1 MLKEILVIDDNPDIR
16 FLICNILDEQNFKV
30 RSAANYDQ
38 AVLEIN
44 NRLPDLAIIDI
55 KLDKPDKDGIDLL
68 KLINKKNK
76 LIPVIMIS
84 GHATVQIAVEAIRL
98 GAYEFIEKPFSK
110 EKIVNY
116 VNRGLESSSLKIE
129 KDIIENKDNSLD
141 KAENNKM
148 PSSETQEKK
157 IESKSDEVK
166 SEDSDKESKDKT
178 EKNVEVNKEIDVKKI
193 EKGKTDDSLKN
204 KPKKTLTSKDENFK
218 KKSSPNSDKK
228 QNSNENLSRR
238 NEKDQNEFIEKLV
251 SINRVA
257 KVVKGGRRFSFAALV
272 VVGDG
277 NGMVGHGKGKAK
289 EVPEAIKKATDE
301 AKNTMIRVPLRQGRT
316 LHHDIRGRFDSGNVF
331 LRSAPSGTGVIAGGP
346 MRAVF
351 EALGIQDIVAKSI
364 GSSNPHNMVRAT
376 FEALKV
382 VSSPK
387 IIASRRGLKVN
398 DITKRRKNT
407 SSIENAKA

>member
-1 MLKEILVIDDNPDIR
+1 M
-16 FLICNILDEQNFKV
+16 
-30 RSAANYDQ
+30 S
-38 AVLEIN
+38 
-44 NRLPDLAIIDI
+44 
-55 KLDKPDKDGIDLL
+55 
-68 KLINKKNK
+68 
-76 LIPVIMIS
+76 
-84 GHATVQIAVEAIRL
+84 
-98 GAYEFIEKPFSK
+98 
-110 EKIVNY
+110 
-116 VNRGLESSSLKIE
+116 E
-129 KDIIENKDNSLD
+129 KDISENKDQSVD
-141 KAENNKM
+141 KAENK
-148 PSSETQEKK
+148 ETPIAASQKK
-157 IESKSDEVK
+157 PIESKKLDEEKAEVEVEVEAEA
-166 SEDSDKESKDKT
+166 SSKESKDKT
-178 EKNVEVNKEIDVKKI
+178 EMNNDLNKEVDKTKIAKDEID
-193 EKGKTDDSLKN
+193 KTSNN
-204 KPKKTLTSKDENFK
+204 KQEKTLSTKNESIK
-218 KKSSPNSDKK
+218 KKSSSNSVRK
-228 QNSNENLSRR
+228 QKSNENLSRT
-238 NEKDQNEFIEKLV
+238 NEKVQNEFIEKLV

-364 GSSNPHNMVRAT
+364 GSSNPHNMIRAT

-398 DITKRRKNT
+398 DITKRRKNS

>member
-1 MLKEILVIDDNPDIR
+1 M
-16 FLICNILDEQNFKV
+16 
-30 RSAANYDQ
+30 S
-38 AVLEIN
+38 
-44 NRLPDLAIIDI
+44 
-55 KLDKPDKDGIDLL
+55 
-68 KLINKKNK
+68 
-76 LIPVIMIS
+76 
-84 GHATVQIAVEAIRL
+84 
-98 GAYEFIEKPFSK
+98 
-110 EKIVNY
+110 
-116 VNRGLESSSLKIE
+116 E
-129 KDIIENKDNSLD
+129 KDTLENTDNSVD
-141 KAENNKM
+141 KAENKQ
-148 PSSETQEKK
+148 SENTDTKDK
-157 IESKSDEVK
+157 PIESKKSDQKKKEDNVK
-166 SEDSDKESKDKT
+166 DSNANNKT
-178 EKNVEVNKEIDVKKI
+178 NL
-193 EKGKTDDSLKN
+193 LKN
-204 KPKKTLTSKDENFK
+204 KESEKININKDETKSPIKNKQNKTLSTKDEGTK
-218 KKSSPNSDKK
+218 KKSISGADKK
-228 QNSNENLSRR
+228 NSNENSSKTS
-238 NEKDQNEFIEKLV
+238 EKTQNEFIEKLV

-301 AKNTMIRVPLRQGRT
+301 AKNSMIRVPLRQGRT
-316 LHHDIRGRFDSGNVF
+316 LHHDIKGRFDSGNVF

-398 DITKRRKNT
+398 DITKRRKNS
-407 SSIENAKA
+407 SSIENVKA

>member
-1 MLKEILVIDDNPDIR
+1 MSE
-16 FLICNILDEQNFKV
+16 
-30 RSAANYDQ
+30 
-38 AVLEIN
+38 
-44 NRLPDLAIIDI
+44 
-55 KLDKPDKDGIDLL
+55 KDMI
-68 KLINKKNK
+68 KNK
-76 LIPVIMIS
+76 DKSV
-84 GHATVQIAVEAIRL
+84 
-98 GAYEFIEKPFSK
+98 
-110 EKIVNY
+110 
-116 VNRGLESSSLKIE
+116 
-129 KDIIENKDNSLD
+129 D
-141 KAENNKM
+141 KAENM
-148 PSSETQEKK
+148 QSENTESKDTL
-157 IESKSDEVK
+157 IESKKSDQVTKEDTVK
-166 SEDSDKESKDKT
+166 DS
-178 EKNVEVNKEIDVKKI
+178 KNNI
-193 EKGKTDDSLKN
+193 ETNLLKN
-204 KPKKTLTSKDENFK
+204 KESEKINLNKDETINPTKNKQNKTLSTKNEGTR
-218 KKSSPNSDKK
+218 KKSISATDKK
-228 QNSNENLSRR
+228 NSNENSSKVS
-238 NEKDQNEFIEKLV
+238 EKIQNEFIEKLV

-301 AKNTMIRVPLRQGRT
+301 AKNSMIRVPLRQGRT
-316 LHHDIRGRFDSGNVF
+316 LHHDIKGRFDSGNVF

-398 DITKRRKNT
+398 DITKRRKN
-407 SSIENAKA
+407 SSSLENAKA

>member
-1 MLKEILVIDDNPDIR
+1 M
-16 FLICNILDEQNFKV
+16 
-30 RSAANYDQ
+30 S
-38 AVLEIN
+38 
-44 NRLPDLAIIDI
+44 
-55 KLDKPDKDGIDLL
+55 
-68 KLINKKNK
+68 
-76 LIPVIMIS
+76 
-84 GHATVQIAVEAIRL
+84 
-98 GAYEFIEKPFSK
+98 
-110 EKIVNY
+110 
-116 VNRGLESSSLKIE
+116 E
-129 KDIIENKDNSLD
+129 KDTIENTDKSVD
-141 KAENNKM
+141 KAENKQSENTNSKNK
-148 PSSETQEKK
+148 T
-157 IESKSDEVK
+157 IESKKSDQAKKEDNVQDSK
-166 SEDSDKESKDKT
+166 SNNEE
-178 EKNVEVNKEIDVKKI
+178 NP
-193 EKGKTDDSLKN
+193 LKN
-204 KPKKTLTSKDENFK
+204 KESEKVNVDKDEKKNIIKSKQNKTLSTKDEGAK
-218 KKSSPNSDKK
+218 KKSIPNADKRS
-228 QNSNENLSRR
+228 SNENSSK
-238 NEKDQNEFIEKLV
+238 NSEKFQNEFIEKLV

-301 AKNTMIRVPLRQGRT
+301 AKNSMIRVPLRQGRT
-316 LHHDIRGRFDSGNVF
+316 LHHDIKGRFDSGNVF

-398 DITKRRKNT
+398 EITKRRKNP

>member
-1 MLKEILVIDDNPDIR
+1 MESDRKELV
-16 FLICNILDEQNFKV
+16 CKV
-30 RSAANYDQ
+30 MSEKDMTENTDKIVDKGKNKQ
-38 AVLEIN
+38 SEN
-44 NRLPDLAIIDI
+44 SDI
-55 KLDKPDKDGIDLL
+55 KDKPIES
-68 KLINKKNK
+68 KK
-76 LIPVIMIS
+76 S
-84 GHATVQIAVEAIRL
+84 
-98 GAYEFIEKPFSK
+98 
-110 EKIVNY
+110 
-116 VNRGLESSSLKIE
+116 
-129 KDIIENKDNSLD
+129 D
-141 KAENNKM
+141 
-148 PSSETQEKK
+148 QEKK
-157 IESKSDEVK
+157 EDPVQDSKANKDVNLQK
-166 SEDSDKESKDKT
+166 IKESEKINVNKDEIKNNQNKT
-178 EKNVEVNKEIDVKKI
+178 LSTKDQGTKKKNVSGVEKK
-193 EKGKTDDSLKN
+193 
-204 KPKKTLTSKDENFK
+204 
-218 KKSSPNSDKK
+218 
-228 QNSNENLSRR
+228 NSNENSSRTS
-238 NEKDQNEFIEKLV
+238 EKIQSEFIEKLV

-301 AKNTMIRVPLRQGRT
+301 AKNSMIRVPLRQGRT
-316 LHHDIRGRFDSGNVF
+316 LHHDIKGRFDSGNVF

-398 DITKRRKNT
+398 DITKRRKNP
-407 SSIENAKA
+407 SSLENAKA